1 MNKSSPSTPELR
13 ETAPAYVAPDLDLE
27 FPIAPEFISR
37 PPQLSPLA
45 YLQWC
50 EEMMELTPINRDD
63 SEQRVLKRAELEFVL

>member
-13 ETAPAYVAPDLDLE
+13 ETAPACVAPDLDLE
-27 FPIAPEFISR
+27 FPIAPDFISR

-50 EEMMELTPINRDD
+50 EEMMELTPINRAD
-63 SEQRVLKRAELEFVL
+63 SEQRFLEKARMEFIS